1 MPFQS
6 NNFKEYFL
14 SNWHRFLDD
23 CEILLDTNKIKPEI
37 LLNILNS
44 IHPSIQFTMEVS
56 ENSLPFLDVLIN
68 KEGNKIWMNLFSKP
82 TDSKRYVPY
91 NLNHPKHCIKNIPFC
106 LARRICAIVE
116 KSNVRSAK
124 LLELKKILVTQKC
137 PEKIIQ
143 KGIEKALNI
152 PLQEL
157 RSTKPKNNDHV
168 LPFISTYNPN
178 NRNLFPTIK
187 RTFDSLKT
195 MATTKEIF
203 KNYRLIDSK
212 RQAPSLEKLLCNSH
226 FSSQENKHKASNCG
240 KHCFCCDYIREGESY
255 KFLNFEK
262 EFLLKYTFTCES
274 TNLIYVVICDGCKEE
289 YIGQTGGQL
298 KDRLRIYR
306 QHIRQPEYQQI
317 KVEGH
322 LRNCGKGYF
331 KIFPFFKVKEKNK
344 LLRES
349 YENHFIQRFKPSLN
363 SRV

>member
-1 MPFQS
+1 M
-6 NNFKEYFL
+6 
-14 SNWHRFLDD
+14 
-23 CEILLDTNKIKPEI
+23 EI
-37 LLNILNS
+37 
-44 IHPSIQFTMEVS
+44 S
-56 ENSLPFLDVLIN
+56 ENCLPFLDILIN
-68 KEGNKIWMNLFSKP
+68 KEGSKIWMNLYSKP

-91 NLNHPKHCIKNIPFC
+91 NSNHPKHCIKNIPFC

-116 KSNVRSAK
+116 KSNVKSAN
-124 LLELKKILVTQKC
+124 LLELKQLLVSQKYPKKIV
-137 PEKIIQ
+137 Q

-152 PLQEL
+152 PLKEL
-157 RSTKPKNNDHV
+157 RSKKDKTNNNI

-178 NRNLFPTIK
+178 NYNLFPTIK

-195 MATTKEIF
+195 MPTTKDIF

-212 RQAPSLEKLLCNSH
+212 RQAPNLEKLLCKSQ
-226 FSSQENKHKASNCG
+226 FLSQEQVFRTSNCG

-262 EFLLKYTFTCES
+262 EFNLKCAFNCES
-274 TNLIYVVICDGCKEE
+274 INLIYVVICDGCKEE
-289 YIGQTGGQL
+289 YIGQTGGPL

-306 QHIRQPEYQQI
+306 QHIRQPEYQKI

-322 LRNCGKGYF
+322 LRVCGKGYF
-331 KIFPFFKVKEKNK
+331 QIFPFFKVKENNK

-349 YENHFIQRFKPSLN
+349 YENHFIKRYKPSLN